1 MLDIIYTLS
10 KKIETMKNYR
20 LEQSFK
26 TYNRNMDAIYMELYS
41 LKESCSSEEWT
52 LLREGFWDKV
62 KSIAGATGK
71 AAGNAVGN
79 VTGAVSKSVSYVH
92 DLGTTVYDKGVELGK
107 KAIDVTK
114 EFYNKA
120 KAAITQG
127 VESIRKAPGQL
138 WDSVTNLCSTVAG
151 EIAETYKKAKEKGEE
166 WLKAAKETAINLYTS
181 MAEGLSSL
189 YTSTKEWANKNIE
202 AFKKMIIEKK
212 AELLEISGTAAKS
225 ANSSIKQIGESIS
238 AYFEKFKE
246 GAIKV
251 SKNIGM
257 LVIGLVAL
265 PLYGVYI
272 MTKKTYELGEDL
284 AAAAS
289 SGFDKLKTG
298 LGEAWSEIKAVGAE
312 MSKQFKGG
320 KEEAED
326 WWEKLSDEDKV
337 KMASNAGKLAVA
349 ESFRYVKTFEAFN
362 R

>member
-1 MLDIIYTLS
+1 MR
-10 KKIETMKNYR
+10 NYR

-41 LKESCSSEEWT
+41 LKESFSSEDWA

-62 KSIAGATGK
+62 KSIAGMAGT
-71 AAGNAVGN
+71 AAGKAVGN
-79 VTGAVSKSVSYVH
+79 VTGAINKSVDYVH
-92 DLGTTVYDKGVELGK
+92 DLGTSVYDKGVELGK
-107 KAIDVTK
+107 KAVEVTK
-114 EFYNKA
+114 DFYNKA
-120 KAAITQG
+120 KAAISKG
-127 VESIRKAPGQL
+127 VESIRKAPSQL
-138 WDSVTNLCSTVAG
+138 WDSITNLCSTVAG

-166 WLKAAKETAINLYTS
+166 WVKAAKETAINLYTS

-202 AFKKMIIEKK
+202 AFKKMIIEKR
-212 AELLEISGTAAKS
+212 AELLEIATTAKKS

-238 AYFEKFKE
+238 SYFEKFKD

-257 LVIGLVAL
+257 LVICLVTL

-298 LGEAWSEIKAVGAE
+298 LGEAWGEMKAVGAE
-312 MSKQFKGG
+312 FSNKFSGSKEK
-320 KEEAED
+320 AND

-337 KMASNAGKLAVA
+337 KMASNAVNKPVT
-349 ESFRYVKTFEAFN
+349 ESFRYVKTFESFN